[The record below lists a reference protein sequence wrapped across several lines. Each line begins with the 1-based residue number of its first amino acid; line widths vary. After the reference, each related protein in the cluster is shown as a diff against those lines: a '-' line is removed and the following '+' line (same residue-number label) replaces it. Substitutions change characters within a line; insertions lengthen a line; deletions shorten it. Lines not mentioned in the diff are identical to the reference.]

1 MLYLSMNLNKLNED
15 FVQFVWKF
23 SLFSKKNLVLASGET
38 IQIVYPGTQNLAG
51 GPDFFNAK
59 IYIGETLWVGNVE
72 IHLSIKDWHQHK
84 HAFDA
89 AYNNIILHIVY
100 ADEHESIRLQN
111 KRLVPSLSIGK
122 YIFPNT
128 LEKYNQL
135 QEQET
140 QFIPCQRLIKRLDP
154 FTYKEYYEALLFER
168 LERKVLDIEND
179 LYFVQGD
186 MDAAFNLNLF
196 KYFGAPLNKDNFE
209 LLARSFSKSQLHKQQ
224 VSVIQLESFL
234 FGLADLLQGQDSY
247 AQRLQGEFDYTKKL
261 HKLKKFCKGSQWHFA
276 GVRPQN
282 FPTIRIAQLAA
293 LLFKNPRMFSELI
306 EETSLK
312 TIRNQF
318 KLEVSP
324 YWKTHY
330 SFNKESKASLKK
342 LSSNFIDKL
351 LINLIVPMLFFYGK
365 YISDE
370 RYIER
375 AIDFLNEI
383 KAEQNQIIKG
393 FLSLQVPCENAF
405 ASQALIELKNN
416 YCKPKKCLACRIG
429 YQLLK

>member
-1 MLYLSMNLNKLNED
+1 MNLNSLNED
-15 FVQFVWKF
+15 FIQFVWKF
-23 SLFSKKNLVLASGET
+23 SLFSKGNLVLSTGET
-38 IQIVYPGTQNLAG
+38 IQIVYPGTQNFAG

-89 AYNNIILHIVY
+89 AYNNIILHVIY
-100 ADEHESIRLQN
+100 ADENESIRLQN

-122 YIFPNT
+122 LIFPKT
-128 LEKYNQL
+128 LEKYHHIQS
-135 QEQET
+135 QQT
-140 QFIPCQRLIKRLDP
+140 QFIPCQNLINKLDP
-154 FTYKEYYEALLFER
+154 FTYTEYYEALLFER
-168 LERKVLDIEND
+168 LERKVLDIEKD

-209 LLARSFSKSQLHKQQ
+209 LLARSFSNSQLHKQQ

-234 FGLADLLQGQDSY
+234 FGLADLLQEQDAY
-247 AQRLQGEFDYTKKL
+247 AQRLQAEFDYTKNL
-261 HKLKKFCKGSQWHFA
+261 QKLKKYCKGSQWNFA
-276 GVRPQN
+276 GVRPPN
-282 FPTIRIAQLAA
+282 FPTVRIAQLAA
-293 LLFKNPRMFSELI
+293 LLFKNSRMFSELI
-306 EETSLK
+306 EEPSLK
-312 TIRNQF
+312 LIKNRF
-318 KLEVSP
+318 KLEVSS

-330 SFNKESKASLKK
+330 AFSKVSKASSKS

-351 LINLIVPMLFFYGK
+351 LINLVVPMLFFYGK
-365 YISDE
+365 YISED
-370 RYIER
+370 RYKER
-375 AIDFLNEI
+375 AIRFLNEI
-383 KAEQNQIIKG
+383 KAENNQIIIG
-393 FLSLQVPCENAF
+393 FRSMGAPCDDAF

-416 YCKPKKCLACRIG
+416 YCNSKRCLVCRIG